1 MALSVAERQAVDT
14 LRSKGL
20 HPARE
25 VNRAHILAALDDG
38 MPDEQI
44 SQVLGVSRAVIWRA
58 RSAYQEKG
66 LDYAVQDVP
75 RPGPPRRYQAPEAA
89 QVTALA
95 CTPPPPGGKRWTIG
109 LLTAAARQ
117 HAPLHSVSTETIR
130 RMLKKTS

>member
-75 RPGPPRRYQAPEAA
+75 RPGPPRRYQAP
-89 QVTALA
+89 
-95 CTPPPPGGKRWTIG
+95 
-109 LLTAAARQ
+109 RQ
-117 HAPLHSVSTETIR
+117 R
-130 RMLKKTS
+130 K